1 MPHSL
6 QRAKM
11 SYSQTLHGM
20 AACHSAFIVCPGN
33 VCGLKPV
40 TSKFLMWEYI
50 TVCGKMYSVNI
61 YVRLTG
67 IHFKV
72 SSEIQK

>member
-1 MPHSL
+1 
-6 QRAKM
+6 
-11 SYSQTLHGM
+11 
-20 AACHSAFIVCPGN
+20 
-33 VCGLKPV
+33 
-40 TSKFLMWEYI
+40 MWEYI
-50 TVCGKMYSVNI
+50 AVCGKMYSVNI